1 MCVAVIRAELS
12 TASKRP
18 QRSAIFATTDDNAE
32 LIMAGRKAERD
43 QPASA
48 AFYVLQGSAIV

>member
-1 MCVAVIRAELS
+1 MCMAVIRAALS
-12 TASKRP
+12 TASKLP
-18 QRSAIFATTDDNAE
+18 QRSAIFPTTDDNVE

-48 AFYVLQGSAIV
+48 AFYVLQGNAMV